1 MKRKNI
7 YYLCWIWLA
16 IVSIFWYTANAQDTQ
31 GQIALEIK
39 AWFLSISGS
48 WSLNIGTIS
57 SNPSNEERTISIVNN
72 LQTRDISWRCGEY
85 YTTMQ
90 IGNISNGLS
99 EISNENIS
107 INLNTITTVLWKQN
121 PSLSLGPTIN
131 NQRWRVKNPTT
142 YIHRSIGTNCWYIG
156 QYSTTWDIKINIP
169 ANQPAGIYR
178 GKIYYL
184 LIDNN

>member
-1 MKRKNI
+1 MTKFI
-7 YYLCWIWLA
+7 YRIISIALFWLRV
-16 IVSIFWYTANAQDTQ
+16 IWYTTYAQTQ

-39 AWFLSISGS
+39 AWFLNISGS
-48 WSLNIGTIS
+48 GNLNIGTIS
-57 SNPSNEERTISIVNN
+57 SNPSNEERSVSIENI

-90 IGNISNGLS
+90 IGNLSNGLS

-107 INLNTITTVLWKQN
+107 INFSTITTIQWKQN

-131 NQRWRVKNPTT
+131 NQRWLVKNPTT
-142 YIHRSIGTNCWYIG
+142 YIHRSIGTNCGTIG
-156 QYSTTWDIKINIP
+156 QYTSTWDIKINIP
-169 ANQPAGIYR
+169 ANQPAGTYR
-178 GKIYYL
+178 GKIYFL